1 MWWIYGKNEN
11 HEVVIIC
18 QFSHGNL
25 DLRRANGFWVYI
37 PLFDMRA
44 PVYLSD
50 ISGRVQI
57 DPRLL
62 GLDESA
68 GEDPT
73 LAFAASPYARMIP
86 SSDCTLVESPDKH
99 LRVTAPAAK
108 SPYYVR
114 VLDVVT
120 VQISCDSWD
129 VRARIPMPKILLI
142 ADSSGP
148 KISFN
153 AHDQAS
159 KSTIASSTLQEGGTN
174 EEAVPPNV
182 QEESTSMY
190 SELGKLETPPV
201 ILDFPFSSNTRTMK
215 LDASRTSIIPGRIVF
230 GGFRNPDTRSAMQ
243 EASIEEAAESA
254 ELRRA
259 QAVAGMARSNEYDTT
274 RRIEKDVTS
283 RMQKLQA
290 NKRNTRKGK
299 GK

>member
-1 MWWIYGKNEN
+1 M
-11 HEVVIIC
+11 
-18 QFSHGNL
+18 
-25 DLRRANGFWVYI
+25 
-37 PLFDMRA
+37 
-44 PVYLSD
+44 YLSD

-62 GLDESA
+62 GLDPSA

-73 LAFAASPYARMIP
+73 LAFAASPHARIIP

-99 LRVTAPAAK
+99 LEVTAPAAR

-129 VRARIPMPKILLI
+129 VRARIPMPKIHLI

-153 AHDQAS
+153 AHGQTS
-159 KSTIASSTLQEGGTN
+159 KNAITSSTLKDSATPAN
-174 EEAVPPNV
+174 EAVADM
-182 QEESTSMY
+182 QKESTSMY

-201 ILDFPFSSNTRTMK
+201 IKNFPF
-215 LDASRTSIIPGRIVF
+215 ASDNFRKTKSDDKRESIIPGRIVF

-243 EASIEEAAESA
+243 ETAIEEAAESA

-259 QAVAGMARSNEYDTT
+259 QAVAGAARSNEYDTT

-283 RMQKLQA
+283 RMQRLQA
-290 NKRNTRKGK
+290 SKRNTRMAKRK
-299 GK
+299 